1 MNLINL
7 QNKTDEINFTVVN
20 NDGKQ
25 ENFTI
30 VNENPQDLDFYSSG
44 FLIGTK
50 TIDKGTIIDKLNF
63 LIDSKRF
70 KIYGS
75 TLVYI
80 GGSKEIEIAY
90 LYPSSNTIDIVIGLN
105 IQMNFVNLKY
115 FCFNDGL
122 ISIIPNDLNE
132 FCRIFNTNL
141 DCSFDIGLTKNGYN
155 EFIS

>member
-7 QNKTDEINFTVVN
+7 QNKSDEINFTVVT
-20 NDGKQ
+20 NDGKEQ
-25 ENFTI
+25 NFTI
-30 VNENPQDLDFYSSG
+30 VNENPQELDFYANGS
-44 FLIGTK
+44 LIGTK

-63 LIDSKRF
+63 LLDPSRF

-80 GGSKEIEIAY
+80 GSKRNFDIAY
-90 LYPSSNTIDIVIGLN
+90 LYPSSNTIDIVSGLN
-105 IQMNFVNLKY
+105 IQMNFDNLKY

-132 FCRIFNTNL
+132 FCNRFVTNL
-141 DCSFDIGLTKNGYN
+141 DCSFDIG
-155 EFIS
+155 